1 MMKKYRKYMEMG
13 SLFSTHEGTNADLW
27 TAFISN
33 ANDNN
38 TADKSDT
45 ILVQITHYIGKT

>member
-1 MMKKYRKYMEMG
+1 MKMYRKYMEME

-38 TADKSDT
+38 TVDMFDA
-45 ILVQITHYIGKT
+45 ILVQITHYTGKT